1 MTSYEWPEPPRPVAF
16 SIARPGVPLIGA
28 AAFVTLILA
37 LVQWRWMA
45 LAALGAT
52 LFIACFF
59 RDPERAVP
67 AVEGAVVSPAD
78 GRVVAVR
85 KLEGHPLYGG
95 PCLQVS
101 IFMSVFNV
109 HVNRAPVA
117 GRVEAVDYHP
127 GRFVSAHLDKASA
140 DNERN
145 AVTLEA
151 EGGLRVVVVQIAGL
165 VARRI
170 ICDAAVGHQLER
182 GQRFGMICFGSRLD
196 VYLPPDAAPACAAGD
211 RVRAGTSI
219 VGRLA

>member
-1 MTSYEWPEPPRPVAF
+1 MKSFDWPEPPRPVAF
-16 SIARPGVPLIGA
+16 SIARPGFPLIGA

-45 LAALGAT
+45 AAALGAT
-52 LFIACFF
+52 LFTAYFF

-67 AVEGAVVSPAD
+67 AVQDAVVSPAD
-78 GRVVAVR
+78 GRVVAARV
-85 KLEGHPLYGG
+85 LEHHPLYGG
-95 PCLQVS
+95 SCVQIS

-117 GRVEAVDYHP
+117 GRVTEVAYHP
-127 GRFVSAHLDKASA
+127 GKFVAANLDKASA

-145 AVTLEA
+145 AVTIET
-151 EGGLRVVVVQIAGL
+151 EDGTRVVVVQIAGL

-170 ICDAAVGHQLER
+170 ICDVAVGHELRR

-196 VYLPPDAAPACAAGD
+196 VYLPAGAQLACAVGD
-211 RVRAGTSI
+211 KVLAGTRI
-219 VGRLA
+219 IGRLA